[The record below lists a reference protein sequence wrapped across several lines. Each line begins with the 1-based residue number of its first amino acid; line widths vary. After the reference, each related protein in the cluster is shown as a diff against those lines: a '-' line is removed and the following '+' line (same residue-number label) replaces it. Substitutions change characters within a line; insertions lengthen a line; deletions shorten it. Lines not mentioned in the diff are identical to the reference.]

1 MCQAKV
7 GGGVTSRKKGL
18 EHLGHFERLHNGQS
32 SKCGDGGSV
41 AGLNSDSPRTAR
53 HCWDPDCL
61 ICFPG
66 RTLSRLSL
74 QVLGGKE
81 KANWVIKMSQG

>member
-1 MCQAKV
+1 MSQSQGKSQN
-7 GGGVTSRKKGL
+7 TRGL
-18 EHLGHFERLHNGQS
+18 FERLQKGQNY
-32 SKCGDGGSV
+32 KWEGGSSI
-41 AGLNSDSPRTAR
+41 AGLSSDSPSTAR